1 MTKFLQVIL
10 GCREAFFT
18 DMQMVKMRKYISNTD
33 EGVKMTMGL
42 IIAKTAGQKHAEPI
56 VQSRNPILQAL
67 TMLCMLLRFTQAIFA
82 TSMTMS

>member
-1 MTKFLQVIL
+1 
-10 GCREAFFT
+10 
-18 DMQMVKMRKYISNTD
+18 MQMVKM
-33 EGVKMTMGL
+33 TMGV

-67 TMLCMLLRFTQAIFA
+67 TMLFTLLRFTQAIFA